1 MMVPRYATFGISVAV
16 LVIKRMA
23 NNLRLLATSFL
34 GLVLAIGFLTAL
46 PLFAGGTIEKLL
58 RDSLRNH
65 QGRSIGT
72 VWIQHFRDPSPNPS
86 MEAYHEADSFF
97 RENVESAISLPT
109 DALVRYVATSIYGYW
124 PVAVNRDPGRTRNR
138 YRKLE
143 SQSDLNAH
151 IRIVDGETLPTAPL
165 DADGYVHAVVHASIA
180 EELSFR
186 VGDRFSFSPFD
197 EYDPTGVQVLVV
209 GIWEEID
216 PSDPYWIQDPNGIR
230 NSIFINERA
239 MLEVVPQRL
248 PQAHREYSWHV
259 LVEPD
264 RITSANAGRLLAG
277 MSFLESRMNNV
288 LPKSKLFRELPA
300 LLKTFDSQS
309 QLLNL
314 LLLALSLPTMAVTL
328 YYIATAVRM
337 IVDHQRA
344 EIAVFKSR
352 GASTSQVL
360 GIYWLEGLVM
370 GIVTLV
376 IGPLAGLGLAQLIG
390 QTYGFLLFAQRP
402 SLTLYITPQ
411 VLEYAGGGIA
421 IALLASLVP
430 AAMIARHDIV
440 SFKQTAFRSFD
451 QPMWQ
456 RFFLDFVLLAIAA
469 YGYYSLS
476 QGQTITFFAQS
487 GELLVEPLLTVAPSI
502 SIVAVALLFMRA
514 FHLIASGL
522 SRLATHVAGPS
533 ILMALR
539 QISRA
544 PGHYRP
550 FVLLLIVTIALGA
563 YSASAAQTVDNNFR
577 DQAHYRVPAN
587 LIVHELWRYVEGTN
601 TWFEPPF
608 SVHYVDGVDEAMP
621 VRKHE
626 IHTEVIGGR
635 VQEGTLLAIDR
646 IAFANVAWW
655 RSDFARV
662 PLGGL
667 MNALATD
674 QAAIL
679 VHPTFLQRHNHQIGD
694 RITLRYENSPIQF
707 FIVETFDYFP
717 PMRPDN
723 EGPIFVANYDY
734 IYDIVGVDLYEVW
747 MKIEPNVPPD
757 QIIQRLRENNV
768 NVTRVEDGLASAAA
782 GRTDPQRTGLLGV
795 LSLGFIIAA
804 ALTIVGFFLYSFLS
818 FQSRLLQMGV
828 LRALGLSPSALLV
841 VIFFEQIFL
850 IVVGVVIGTLL
861 GVVAGQIYLPFFQTG
876 YEQQVPPFVIATP
889 WNAMERLYGALGFV
903 LLAGA
908 GSTAWLVRRMEL
920 SRAIRLG
927 EQ

>member
-1 MMVPRYATFGISVAV
+1 MIFRHAPFGISVAILV
-16 LVIKRMA
+16 LKRMV
-23 NNLRLLATSFL
+23 NNLRLLAMSFL
-34 GLVLAIGFLTAL
+34 GLVLTVGFLTSL

-58 RDSLRNH
+58 RDNLRNH
-65 QGRSIGT
+65 QGRDIGT
-72 VWIQHFRDPSPNPS
+72 VWVQHFREPNPNPS
-86 MEAYHEADSFF
+86 MQAYHEADRYF
-97 RENVESAISLPT
+97 RENVQTEIGLPA
-109 DALVRYVATSIYGYW
+109 DVLVRYVATNIYGYW
-124 PVAVNRDPGRTRNR
+124 PVTVTRDPGRTRNR

-143 SQSDLNAH
+143 SQSDLNSH
-151 IRIVDGETLPTAPL
+151 INILDGEFLPAAPL
-165 DADGYVHAVVHASIA
+165 DVDGYAHAVVHARVA

-186 VGDRFSFSPFD
+186 VGDRFTFSPLD
-197 EYDPTGVQVLVV
+197 EYDPNGVHVLVV
-209 GIWEEID
+209 GIWEEKD

-239 MLEVVPQRL
+239 MLEVVPQRV

-259 LVEPD
+259 VVEPD
-264 RITSANAGRLLAG
+264 HITSANAGRLLAG
-277 MSFLESRMNNV
+277 LEFLESRMNNL
-288 LPKSKLFRELPA
+288 LPKVKLFRELPA
-300 LLKTFDSQS
+300 LLKTFDTRS

-337 IVDHQRA
+337 IVDHQRG

-360 GIYWLEGLVM
+360 GIYWLEGTVM
-370 GIVTLV
+370 GVFTFV
-376 IGPLAGLGLAQLIG
+376 IGPLVGLGLAQIIG

-402 SLTLYITPQ
+402 ALTLYVTPQ
-411 VLEYAGGGIA
+411 VLEYAAGGIVV
-421 IALLASLVP
+421 ALLASLVP
-430 AAMIARHDIV
+430 AATIASHGIV
-440 SFKQTAFRSFD
+440 SFKQDVLRSLD
-451 QPMWQ
+451 RPIWQ
-456 RFFLDFVLLAIAA
+456 RFYLDFVLLAIAG
-469 YGYYSLS
+469 YGYYVLD
-476 QGQTITFFAQS
+476 QRQAITFFSQS
-487 GELLVEPLLTVAPSI
+487 GDLLVEPLLTVAPSI
-502 SIVAVALLFMRA
+502 SIVAAALLFLRA

-522 SRLATHVAGPS
+522 SRLATYMAGPS

-550 FVLLLIVTIALGA
+550 FFLLLIVTIALGA

-577 DQAHYRVPAN
+577 EQAHYRIPAH
-587 LIVHELWRYVEGTN
+587 LIVHELWRYVEETN

-608 SVHYVDGVDEAMP
+608 SVHYVDGVIEAMP

-646 IAFANVAWW
+646 IRFANVAWW

-679 VHPTFLQRHNHQIGD
+679 VHPKFLKRHNHQIGD
-694 RITLRYENSPIQF
+694 RITLRYENSPIEF

-717 PMRPDN
+717 PMRPDDD
-723 EGPIFVANYDY
+723 GPIFVANYDY

-747 MKIEPNVPPD
+747 MKAEPSVTPD
-757 QIIQRLRENNV
+757 QIVERLRQNDV
-768 NVTRVEDGLASAAA
+768 NVTRVEDGLAATTV
-782 GRTDPQRTGLLGV
+782 GRIDPQRTGLLGV

-804 ALTIVGFFLYSFLS
+804 VLAVVGFFLYSFLS
-818 FQSRLLQMGV
+818 FQNRLLQMGV
-828 LRALGLSPSALLV
+828 LRALGLSASALLIA
-841 VIFFEQIFL
+841 IFFEQVFL
-850 IVVGVVIGTLL
+850 IVLGVAIGTLL
-861 GVVAGQIYLPFFQTG
+861 GTAAGQVYLPFFQTG
-876 YEQQVPPFVIATP
+876 YEQQVPPFVIAGP
-889 WNAMERLYGALGFV
+889 WPAMQRLYLALALV
-903 LLAGA
+903 VLAGA
-908 GSTAWLVRRMEL
+908 VSTALLVRRMKL
-920 SRAIRLG
+920 SRAIKLG
-927 EQ
+927 EE